1 FARAHN
7 QAIELALSRWQ
18 GEDLKTRYIMV
29 ANPDLEFAPSALR
42 VIIAFM
48 DANPEIAACGP
59 KLLRIFLRP
68 DSHNEEYETT
78 RSNIID
84 STGLTI
90 NKMRRVYDRGAGE
103 VDEGQ
108 YNETEPVFGISG
120 ACTIFRAS
128 NLLEAKLG
136 NEFYDEDFF
145 AYKEDVD
152 MAWRIQ
158 RLGFNTFYVPQA
170 IVWHHRR
177 APSDPGASW
186 FKAWRERRNKSPL
199 VNYLSSRNHSWV
211 AIKNDEIL
219 NSILHLPWWASY
231 EIMKT
236 FANLFSPSSL
246 KGQFVSL
253 VGVPKMIK
261 KRSELNRRV
270 KRQGRN
276 IRRWFI

>member
-1 FARAHN
+1 MDPAKKLAINLVTWNSRAYLGGFLASLTQQDSQNFSLTVIDNASDDGTVSWLQERHPYVAVLRNFRNQGFARAHN

-186 FKAWRERRNKSPL
+186 FKAWRDGRK
-199 VNYLSSRNHSWV
+199 
-211 AIKNDEIL
+211 
-219 NSILHLPWWASY
+219 
-231 EIMKT
+231 
-236 FANLFSPSSL
+236 L
-246 KGQFVSL
+246 K
-253 VGVPKMIK
+253 
-261 KRSELNRRV
+261 
-270 KRQGRN
+270 
-276 IRRWFI
+276 